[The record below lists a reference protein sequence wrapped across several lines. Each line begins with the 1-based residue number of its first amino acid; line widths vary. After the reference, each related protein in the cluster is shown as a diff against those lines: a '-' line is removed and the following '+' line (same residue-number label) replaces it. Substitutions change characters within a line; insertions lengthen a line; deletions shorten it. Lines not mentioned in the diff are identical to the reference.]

1 MKPGLVTCSAVLQL
15 RQAGLSLVELM
26 ISITIGLILV
36 AGMATLIATQSAARN
51 ELEKSHRQIENG
63 RYAIELLRGDIEHA
77 GFYGEYAPPKTTVY
91 SAPDPCVPDAT
102 GWTPATPAVPV
113 GLYGYAGAA
122 ADPTPSACLLD
133 YKAGTAILVIRRTSS
148 ETPIAPTAAVAGTTY
163 LQVSRCNQD
172 TSPFVMATSGFTL
185 KQKDCVTPAEL
196 RKYIVR
202 IYYVSTCNE
211 CGAGGDA
218 VPTLKM
224 VEFTD
229 GATTPRPV
237 VEGIEN
243 MQFDYGID
251 TTDDGAPDSY
261 TTTPAAAQWKDVM
274 AVRVNILARN
284 IDKTAGYTD
293 TKSYQLS
300 AVTGVAAIP
309 AANDNYKRHAYNQ
322 VVRVVNPS
330 SRRETP

>member
-1 MKPGLVTCSAVLQL
+1 
-15 RQAGLSLVELM
+15 
-26 ISITIGLILV
+26 
-36 AGMATLIATQSAARN
+36 MAA
-51 ELEKSHRQIENG
+51 
-63 RYAIELLRGDIEHA
+63 
-77 GFYGEYAPPKTTVY
+77 
-91 SAPDPCVPDAT
+91 
-102 GWTPATPAVPV
+102 
-113 GLYGYAGAA
+113 
-122 ADPTPSACLLD
+122 
-133 YKAGTAILVIRRTSS
+133 
-148 ETPIAPTAAVAGTTY
+148 
-163 LQVSRCNQD
+163 
-172 TSPFVMATSGFTL
+172 SGFTL
-185 KQKDCVTPAEL
+185 KQKDCVTPATL

-202 IYYVSTCNE
+202 IYYVSTCND
-211 CGAGGDA
+211 CGTGGDT

-229 GATTPRPV
+229 GATTTRPV

-243 MQFDYGID
+243 LQFDYGVD
-251 TTDDGAPDSY
+251 TTGDGAPDSY

-322 VVRVVNPS
+322 VVRVINPS

>member
-1 MKPGLVTCSAVLQL
+1 M
-15 RQAGLSLVELM
+15 ELM

-51 ELEKSHRQIENG
+51 EQEKSHRQIENG

-77 GFYGEYAPPKTTVY
+77 GFYGEYAPLKTTVY
-91 SAPDPCVPDAT
+91 SVPDPCVPDTA

-122 ADPTPSACLLD
+122 ADPTPSACLPD

-148 ETPIAPTAAVAGTTY
+148 ETPIAPTVAVAGTTY

-172 TSPFVMATSGFTL
+172 TSPFMMATSGFIL
-185 KQKDCVTPAEL
+185 KQKDCVTPAAL

-211 CGAGGDA
+211 CGADT

-224 VEFTD
+224 VEFAD
-229 GATTPRPV
+229 GAATLRPM
-237 VEGIEN
+237 VEGVEN
-243 MQFDYGID
+243 MQFDYGVD
-251 TTDDGAPDSY
+251 TTGDGAPDSY

-284 IDKTAGYTD
+284 IDKTVGYTD

-309 AANDNYKRHAYNQ
+309 AANDNYRRHAYNQ
-322 VVRVVNPS
+322 VVRVINPS